1 MNFKDGLV
9 GIPGLI
15 KFDIESCINNQ
26 IVYSLLVFGFMVK

>member
-9 GIPGLI
+9 DMPTLI

-26 IVYSLLVFGFMVK
+26 IVYGL